1 MDLGCVWVQ
10 LPACTCC
17 KASLPTERTLLA
29 SVELACF
36 ERDPVDPDR
45 AVHAALVAGYPPN
58 AKRTLEITSVR
69 RAGIRTRRDSQMSR
83 FYFEHCQGFTC
94 EASGGNAAGV
104 VLPEQ
109 DRLLNDAERQAA
121 AKVLGFSETV
131 FVSSIDPG
139 LSTDSPAS
147 VSVSLRYMTPLME
160 VDLCGHATIACLGL
174 LHSRGRLGGVCQ
186 GELHTRAGEVAFRI
200 EEPPASSADH
210 GRAAEAVVFMQQL
223 APHICAPL
231 QGAELKELA
240 AALSVSLG
248 TLKTWSASWA
258 PRVASTGLRDLFVQL
273 PSLAALRALKPKMHA
288 IVRLC
293 KRLDVVSVH
302 AFCAVSGAEALHF
315 QGVDY
320 HVRNFGPLVGC
331 DEEAATGTANCAL
344 ACALQS
350 TGALPA
356 GFARRDAACRIYGLS
371 AALVFA
377 QGDAMGEPSRI
388 LVQLP
393 PPSEPDG
400 QPWVGGRFALRG
412 GSVAR
417 HASPRAAWRVA
428 EATVRLMG
436 CVQPGSSPSSPGAR
450 PQPGSSPASPA
461 AKPPDLP
468 PPLRSQP
475 ALMLPS
481 SLLPP
486 SDGGRKERKK
496 EGSMNGH
503 AHAPTPN
510 PVAAAAATRAGVDAE
525 GREAPGPLNGSQS
538 RLAPRVLR
546 FIVRS
551 RALDPLDI
559 ALFVG
564 VVALLY
570 RYAIA
575 GPDGAVGYMDASLL
589 DTS

>member
-1 MDLGCVWVQ
+1 
-10 LPACTCC
+10 
-17 KASLPTERTLLA
+17 
-29 SVELACF
+29 
-36 ERDPVDPDR
+36 
-45 AVHAALVAGYPPN
+45 
-58 AKRTLEITSVR
+58 
-69 RAGIRTRRDSQMSR
+69 MSR

-94 EASGGNAAGV
+94 EASGGGNAAGV

-174 LHSRGRLGGVCQ
+174 LHSSGRLGGVCQ
-186 GELHTRAGEVAFRI
+186 GELHTRAGEVGFRI
-200 EEPPASSADH
+200 EEPPASSAEH
-210 GRAAEAVVFMQQL
+210 GRATEAVVFMQQL
-223 APHICAPL
+223 APSICAPL

-240 AALSVSLG
+240 AALGVSLG

-302 AFCAVSGAEALHF
+302 AFCAVSGVEALHF

-320 HVRNFGPLVGC
+320 HVRNFAPLVGC

-344 ACALQS
+344 ACALQA

-377 QGDAMGEPSRI
+377 QGDAMGDPSRI

-393 PPSEPDG
+393 PPSEPEG

-450 PQPGSSPASPA
+450 PQPGSSPSSPP
-461 AKPPDLP
+461 AKPPDPP

-475 ALMLPS
+475 APMLPS

-486 SDGGRKERKK
+486 SDGGREEGEK
-496 EGSMNGH
+496 EGGMNGH
-503 AHAPTPN
+503 ANAPTPS
-510 PVAAAAATRAGVDAE
+510 PEAAAAAARAGVDAE

-538 RLAPRVLR
+538 RLAPGVLR

-575 GPDGAVGYMDASLL
+575 GMGGAVGYIDASLL
-589 DTS
+589 DKS

>member
-1 MDLGCVWVQ
+1 
-10 LPACTCC
+10 
-17 KASLPTERTLLA
+17 
-29 SVELACF
+29 
-36 ERDPVDPDR
+36 
-45 AVHAALVAGYPPN
+45 
-58 AKRTLEITSVR
+58 
-69 RAGIRTRRDSQMSR
+69 MSR

-94 EASGGNAAGV
+94 EASGGTGVAAGV

-160 VDLCGHATIACLGL
+160 VDLCGHATIGCLGL
-174 LHSRGRLGGVCQ
+174 LHSSGRLGGICQ
-186 GELHTRAGEVAFRI
+186 GELHTRAGEVGFRI

-223 APHICAPL
+223 TPHICAPL

-240 AALSVSLG
+240 TALGVSLG

-288 IVRLC
+288 VVRLC

-320 HVRNFGPLVGC
+320 HVRNFSPLVGC

-344 ACALQS
+344 ACALQA

-436 CVQPGSSPSSPGAR
+436 CVQPGSSPSSP
-450 PQPGSSPASPA
+450 A
-461 AKPPDLP
+461 AKPPDPP

-486 SDGGRKERKK
+486 SDGGRKEGEKEGEKEGKK
-496 EGSMNGH
+496 ERRMSGH
-503 AHAPTPN
+503 ANAPTPS
-510 PVAAAAATRAGVDAE
+510 PVAAAAAARAGVDAE
-525 GREAPGPLNGSQS
+525 GREAPGPLNDSQS
-538 RLAPRVLR
+538 RLAPGVLR

-575 GPDGAVGYMDASLL
+575 GMDGAVGYMDASLL
-589 DTS
+589 DKS